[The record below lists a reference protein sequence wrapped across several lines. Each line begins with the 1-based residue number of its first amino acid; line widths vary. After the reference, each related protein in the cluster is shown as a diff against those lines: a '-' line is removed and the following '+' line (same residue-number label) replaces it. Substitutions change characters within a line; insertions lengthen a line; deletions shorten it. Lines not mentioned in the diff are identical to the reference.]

1 VTASKK
7 TQWDSSS
14 LLALVGYSLLGLTL
28 FDILDI
34 FIPPKF
40 LDPAWEFEALGNV
53 IERVPLP
60 LLALGLILYSE
71 TKPLRRNFISKLS
84 LVLGLLFFLMVPLFI
99 SDTLRLNA
107 QNEQQAAGLF
117 SQQQTQ
123 IQQVKSQITNATTA
137 PELENLQ
144 NLLKLP
150 ASNLNSNNPEQ
161 LKKQLLAKVAE
172 AENALTVQTQAEQR
186 RSRNVLLKKSL
197 KWIVAALISGFVL
210 ITMWVKTRK

>member
-1 VTASKK
+1 MTASKK